1 MRAPP
6 LRRAQL
12 DISHEPRSHQRRNLR
27 GGDTNGRFWPD
38 RPALPRIKSLAW
50 TKTHDKTFAVL
61 GGF

>member
-27 GGDTNGRFWPD
+27 GGDTNGRFCPG
-38 RPALPRIKSLAW
+38 PLPYPGSRA
-50 TKTHDKTFAVL
+50 
-61 GGF
+61 